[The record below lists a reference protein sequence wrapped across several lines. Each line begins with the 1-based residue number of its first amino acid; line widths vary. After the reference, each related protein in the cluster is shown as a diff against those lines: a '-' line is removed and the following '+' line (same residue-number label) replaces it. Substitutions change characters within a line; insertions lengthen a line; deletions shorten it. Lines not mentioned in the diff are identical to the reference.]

1 MEHSSR
7 FFSIRLVPLERR
19 ERPHLKLISK
29 GMRFLEIY
37 AGTAKLTHTVAEKGC
52 EVADPIDL
60 RFGTDAL
67 AH

>member
-1 MEHSSR
+1 LPPAEVFAFAASGKEK
-7 FFSIRLVPLERR
+7 LER
-19 ERPHLKLISK
+19 K
-29 GMRFLEIY
+29 MRFLEIY

-60 RFGTDAL
+60 RFGTNAL